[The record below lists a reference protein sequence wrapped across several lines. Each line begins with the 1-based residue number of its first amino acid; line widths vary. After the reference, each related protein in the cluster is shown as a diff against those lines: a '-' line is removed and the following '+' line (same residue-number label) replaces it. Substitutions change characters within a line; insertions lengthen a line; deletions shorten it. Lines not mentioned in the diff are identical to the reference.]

1 MVVCY
6 NGPARNKK
14 TGDRNNI
21 TVFLM
26 ETNRYVVWSYETD
39 NVLSSS
45 RMGKAELLET
55 WEPIEEGEE

>member
-14 TGDRNNI
+14 SDVKSDI

-26 ETNRYVVWSYETD
+26 ETNRYTVWTYDRSKRIVD
-39 NVLSSS
+39 QS
-45 RMGKAELLET
+45 RMCKSELLDT
-55 WEPIEEGEE
+55 WEPIDVL